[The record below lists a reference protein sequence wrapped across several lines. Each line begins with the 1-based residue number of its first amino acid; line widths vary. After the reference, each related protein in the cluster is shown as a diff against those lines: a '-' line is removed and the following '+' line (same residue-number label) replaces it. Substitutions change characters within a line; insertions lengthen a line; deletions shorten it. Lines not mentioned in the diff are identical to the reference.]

1 MTLGDGYASRRR
13 RTPPHRS
20 TRGRVHQR
28 SAGRPGDLRPDR
40 RGAEPVGDHEHYHH
54 HRAPHHDDTRAD
66 THGDSGAAALTRDPV
81 HQDLRRPQPEAGPR
95 DRQHRRIPAVHRH
108 LRRRR
113 PDHLRP
119 VARPARQRPVPGGRP
134 RPRVCGPGRL
144 RQHQPDVAGAGL
156 PRASGLCD
164 VARRLPEPRA
174 VQQGPGRRRQPAAR
188 LRRRRHQRRQ
198 GPAAGPERPAGPDR
212 PDGPV
217 DGRRRDLHRA
227 GGRAGTVQGRH
238 RVRPGQLEQRST
250 TSRSGPVPTGPR
262 PSASSPRSAS
272 PPPTP
277 TAGPRPARGRTSA
290 GSPSR

>member
-1 MTLGDGYASRRR
+1 MRLVAVGLLLTGALVAGCTSA
-13 RTPPHRS
+13 PPVVQETSAQTGAAPSPSATTS
-20 TRGRVHQR
+20 TTTTTAPPTHD
-28 SAGRPGDLRPDR
+28 AG
-40 RGAEPVGDHEHYHH
+40 
-54 HRAPHHDDTRAD
+54 AD
-66 THGDSGAAALTRDPV
+66 TDAHRGAAALTRDPV
-81 HQDLRRPQPEAGPR
+81 HQDLRRPEPETGPR

-119 VARPARQRPVPGGRP
+119 VARPARPGPVPGGRP
-134 RPRVCGPGRL
+134 RPRVCGPGGL

-156 PRASGLCD
+156 PRASGLRH

-188 LRRRRHQRRQ
+188 LRRRRHQRGQ
-198 GPAAGPERPAGPDR
+198 GPAAGPAGPAGPDR

-217 DGRRRDLHRA
+217 DGWRRDLHGA
-227 GGRAGTVQGRH
+227 GAPRRDCS
-238 RVRPGQLEQRST
+238 RPASRTPRSARTAST

-277 TAGPRPARGRTSA
+277 TPGRRPAREPTSA
-290 GSPSR
+290 GSPCRC